1 MQPCNNTKIQNKMS
15 DNFIT
20 DLKSRL
26 EGELPGVEAQYNMA
40 HAVRRSYNKGGPE
53 YRTACVL
60 ALFYPKDD
68 EWYMVFIERTS
79 NNNPNDRHKG
89 QIGFPGGK
97 VEAIDKTLE
106 DTALREAWEE
116 VGIPAEEVTILGR
129 LTELHIPV
137 SKFVVHPF
145 VGYMNR
151 RPDFVRQ
158 PSEVARILEVPFS
171 TFLKHDTYR
180 RKDVMLRPQVKLREV
195 PYFDVDGTV
204 IWGATA
210 MMLGEL
216 MAVMEFEVLEALG

>member
-1 MQPCNNTKIQNKMS
+1 MP

-20 DLKSRL
+20 DLTTQL
-26 EGELPGVEAQYNMA
+26 ANDLPGADAQYSMA
-40 HAVRRSYNKGGPE
+40 HAVRRSYKKGGPDT
-53 YRTACVL
+53 RVACVL
-60 ALFYPKDD
+60 ILFYPKDG
-68 EWYMVFIERTS
+68 EWHLAFIERTS
-79 NNNPNDRHKG
+79 NDNPNDRHKG

-97 VEAIDKTLE
+97 VETIDHSLAE
-106 DTALREAWEE
+106 TALREAWEE
-116 VGIPAEEVTILGR
+116 VGIPQEEVTLIGR

-145 VGYMNR
+145 VGYMDR

-171 TFLKHDTYR
+171 TFLKKETYQ
-180 RKDVMLRPQVKLREV
+180 RKDVMLSTQVKLREV
-195 PYFDVDGTV
+195 PYFDVNGTV

-216 MAVMEFEVLEALG
+216 MAVVKFSVAEALG

>member
-1 MQPCNNTKIQNKMS
+1 MS
-15 DNFIT
+15 DNFIN

-26 EGELPGVEAQYNMA
+26 GGELPGVDAQYKMA
-40 HAVRRSYNKGGPE
+40 HAVRRSYEKGGPE

-60 ALFYPKDD
+60 ALFYPKNG
-68 EWYMVFIERTS
+68 EWFMVFIERTS
-79 NNNPNDRHKG
+79 NNNPKDRHKG

-97 VEAIDKTLE
+97 VEAIDESLE

-116 VGIPAEEVTILGR
+116 VGIPVEEVNILGR

-145 VGYMNR
+145 VGYMDR

-158 PSEVARILEVPFS
+158 PSEVESILEVPFS
-171 TFLKHDTYR
+171 VFLNHQTYQ
-180 RKDVMLRPQVKLREV
+180 RKDVVLSKQVKLREV
-195 PYFDVDGTV
+195 PYFDVNGTV

-216 MAVMEFEVLEALG
+216 MTVMDFPVLEALG